1 MIFIPVYLPNNEI
14 IKLIIKLSK
23 EYQLNPNMICII
35 DDHSNNNKSDNIFN
49 FLKNLDAKLSKMTE
63 I

>member
-49 FLKNLDAKLSKMTE
+49 F
-63 I
+63 